1 MIELFQTGAR
11 VSLYTSSDI
20 GHAYSSTHRMR
31 LSPGT
36 LRDPNKYWRNL
47 NLAIGNCAYNFLL
60 RHLHGGV
67 STRGHH
73 IYKSTSTP
81 LLGKVLECKIESGNL
96 QDRYAVQRRK
106 TVVGHGK
113 ISVAFS
119 SFLQRAGR
127 IHCTFIGV
135 RCFPIH
141 VCPVLRRVVIVFASR
156 TSFRRLRRLT
166 FDATLD
172 FSICTFSRSS

>member
-1 MIELFQTGAR
+1 M
-11 VSLYTSSDI
+11 
-20 GHAYSSTHRMR
+20 
-31 LSPGT
+31 
-36 LRDPNKYWRNL
+36 
-47 NLAIGNCAYNFLL
+47 AIGNCAYKFLL

-81 LLGKVLECKIESGNL
+81 LLGEVLECKIESGNL

-113 ISVAFS
+113 ISVAS
-119 SFLQRAGR
+119 SLFLQRAGR
-127 IHCTFIGV
+127 IHCTVIGV

-141 VCPVLRRVVIVFASR
+141 VRPVLRRVVIVFASR

-172 FSICTFSRSS
+172 FSICTFSRSFWVRVDDSIARYLSRKCRSIL